1 MTTRPAPRTEAQIVA
16 LGYRKPVFEYITAK
30 SAPGLYDLER
40 DAQDAVEAVARE
52 MFAVLGFR
60 SEQLFTHGYP
70 QAMADL
76 LNAIDSQSSTLA
88 SIAYLENK
96 GFTVLPPAEDDDT
109 A

>member
-1 MTTRPAPRTEAQIVA
+1 MTTRPAPRTEAQILA

-52 MFAVLGFR
+52 MCAVLGFR

-88 SIAYLENK
+88 SIAYLESK